1 MDVSVCFVPSWLRG
15 STTEQ
20 QLARARDPPRDGA
33 ASDCEYNSITMA
45 AFRKTLS
52 DELITFI
59 QAQPIYFTASGT
71 GSGRINLSPKGVDS
85 FRVLDP
91 QTVGY
96 MDLTGSGN
104 ETSAHLLAD
113 GRLTIMF
120 CSFGEKPLILRLYGR
135 GRVIRPDAAEWAMYR
150 DQFPAPGPA
159 ADRAAGH
166 RIGANLLRL
175 WRSENEPGRPARHA
189 HRLGEETR
197 PRGRGGVSAE
207 EECGEH

>member
-1 MDVSVCFVPSWLRG
+1 
-15 STTEQ
+15 
-20 QLARARDPPRDGA
+20 
-33 ASDCEYNSITMA
+33 MA

-150 DQFPAPGPA
+150 DQFPALPGQRQIVLLDIESVQTSCGFGVP
-159 ADRAAGH
+159 RM
-166 RIGANLLRL
+166 NLV
-175 WRSENEPGRPARHA
+175 A
-189 HRLGEETR
+189 
-197 PRGRGGVSAE
+197 PRDTLTDWAKKQGPEGVAE
-207 EECGEH
+207 YQRKKNVVSIDGLKTSVTLED